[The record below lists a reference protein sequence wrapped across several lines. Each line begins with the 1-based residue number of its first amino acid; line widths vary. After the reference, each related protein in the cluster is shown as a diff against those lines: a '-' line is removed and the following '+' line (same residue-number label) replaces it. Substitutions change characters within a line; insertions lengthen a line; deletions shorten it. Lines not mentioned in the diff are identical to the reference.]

1 MKKSLKT
8 ISVLLLALATSVH
21 AGQSEYDDCILKHL
35 KGAKLDVTAS
45 LIKQACE
52 ENYRNPS
59 FTSAKRRAYNG
70 CLLEHLSGIESIQA
84 TMEIRSACSRKH
96 N

>member
-1 MKKSLKT
+1 MKKSLIT
-8 ISVLLLALATSVH
+8 FSILVMVLTTSIH
-21 AGQSEYDDCILKHL
+21 AGQAEYDDCILKYL
-35 KGAKLDVTAS
+35 KGAKLDVAAN

-59 FTSAKRRAYNG
+59 FTSDKRRLYNR
-70 CLLEHLSGIESIQA
+70 CLLEYLTGVESLQA
-84 TMEIRSACSRKH
+84 TMEIRSACNRKH